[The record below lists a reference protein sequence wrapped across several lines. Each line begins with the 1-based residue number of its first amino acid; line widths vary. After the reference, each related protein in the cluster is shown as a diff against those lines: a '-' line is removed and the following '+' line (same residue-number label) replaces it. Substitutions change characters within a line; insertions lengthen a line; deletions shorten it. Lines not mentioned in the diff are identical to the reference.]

1 MQQHC
6 ETIQGIPKLTNPMHW
21 PTQGQWWS
29 KRSTQLL
36 QIEQCEHRGGLYSMQ
51 VSQYLT
57 FTMTPFTITSF
68 VRGNRN
74 CCGVWPFP
82 ASLFI
87 SIASV
92 SGGWVLRGTIP
103 GSLPEVR
110 SSNVKS
116 WKTKEIRFSRRSTEK
131 HSISHCW
138 WINLLTEAYSQ
149 SNTFNAI
156 LIPKTSDIL
165 LLCGFQ
171 CSTKYYTL
179 YLLYTTCKS
188 YQPTTL
194 VSTQCVSDAFS
205 KVSIDSDLFVCC

>member
-1 MQQHC
+1 
-6 ETIQGIPKLTNPMHW
+6 MHW

-87 SIASV
+87 SIASG

-103 GSLPEVR
+103 GSLPEVN
-110 SSNVKS
+110 SSSVKS
-116 WKTKEIRFSRRSTEK
+116 WKTKEIRFSRRKDYSK
-131 HSISHCW
+131 LVSH
-138 WINLLTEAYSQ
+138 IVDGLIYSLKLIHKAI
-149 SNTFNAI
+149 TFNDNPKILFALRFLIGQLSNIPFIFHTWHVNAI
-156 LIPKTSDIL
+156 SQLH
-165 LLCGFQ
+165 
-171 CSTKYYTL
+171 
-179 YLLYTTCKS
+179 
-188 YQPTTL
+188 
-194 VSTQCVSDAFS
+194 
-205 KVSIDSDLFVCC
+205 